1 MRPDGRKNDELRK
14 TAVTVEFISS
24 APGSVL
30 IEIGKTRVIC
40 AATIEEKVP
49 PFLKDQKKGWVT
61 AEYSMLPRAT
71 QVRTSRESSKGRPNG
86 RTQEIQRLI
95 GRSLRAIT
103 DMEALGERTVWL
115 DCDVIEADGGTRTA
129 SITGAFLAFRL
140 AVGRAMERGL
150 IQKMPIKDYLAA
162 ISVGLVGGER
172 RLDLCYA
179 EDCGAQVDM
188 NVVMPGSG
196 RLVEIQSTAEE
207 APFSREDLNE
217 MLSLAEKGI
226 KELVSIQKGTIEGK
240 NL

>member
-188 NVVMPGSG
+188 NVVMTGSG

>member
-49 PFLKDQKKGWVT
+49 SFLKDQKRGWVT
-61 AEYSMLPRAT
+61 AEYAMLPRST
-71 QVRTSRESSKGRPNG
+71 PVRTSRESSTGRPNG

-95 GRSLRAIT
+95 GRSLRAVT

-140 AVGRAMERGL
+140 AVGRAMENGL
-150 IQKMPIKDYLAA
+150 VQKMPIKDYLAA
-162 ISVGLVGGER
+162 ISVGMVGGER

-188 NVVMPGSG
+188 NVVMTGSG
-196 RLVEIQSTAEE
+196 KLVEIQSTAEE
-207 APFSREDLNE
+207 APFSRDDLNE

-226 KELVSIQKGTIEGK
+226 KELVAIQKGIVEGK
-240 NL
+240 RP